1 MKKYIYTLLA
11 IVSMLATSC
20 SNEEIEIEVTAP
32 QKKLNL
38 SIATSEAYETFGIS
52 DYVNALGGIPNLYI
66 GVTSLLY
73 DSEGN
78 LVDEVNSNVKQ
89 FGPVN
94 QTFSVSRGKYTLLTV
109 MTFAEKQNYT
119 YSPVMWEFVNKNKL
133 STARL
138 EKKDQRNISYHWIV
152 SLSSKEIT
160 MANENKNVVI
170 TPEPLGSLVHIKHY
184 NFDKKD
190 DIGLVFATK
199 NISSGINLDPKLK
212 GNDRYYYKEYNDED
226 HADILWLFYNEKTHK
241 LDNQGGASMYL
252 LEETTLPI
260 LFGCTNSKKVTKD
273 NINFSYYTDYK
284 HHKFEPGKEYLAAYY
299 YIGGETDESSANF
312 ARYLDDVSNSSG
324 FKEWYNNAQAAYE
337 ENLNNNEQGGTNNGR
352 WKSLGT
358 GTYTDGILAPFFGLE
373 PVTYNVQIME
383 HIDSAGLYRIM
394 NPYSNS
400 VYPYADGDCAEEG
413 TYLVVNACD
422 PDGVF
427 IPKQSLGM
435 DWGYGTMSFISEGAR
450 GLEKYSFE
458 TLKSAG
464 YFGTKENGV
473 ITLPTFTTE
482 NTEGKTIYYQG
493 IMYMGNDGYYCGMYN
508 GFRIT
513 LPKDTRA
520 NYSKFVC
527 DLEKS
532 VDVSKWEPEMISPL
546 QNIKKQKSP
555 KKIIKEIRLDSSR
568 RMQE

>member
-52 DYVNALGGIPNLYI
+52 DYVNALGEIPNLYI

-78 LVDEVNSNVKQ
+78 LVDEVNSNVRQ

-138 EKKDQRNISYHWIV
+138 EKKAQRNISYLWVV
-152 SLSSKEIT
+152 SMASEEIT
-160 MANENKNVVI
+160 MANENKSI
-170 TPEPLGSLVHIKHY
+170 AISPQLLGSMVNIEHY
-184 NFDKKD
+184 NFDKKED
-190 DIGLVFATK
+190 VGLVFAAK

-212 GNDRYYYKEYNDED
+212 GNDRYYYKKYNDED
-226 HADILWLFYNEKTHK
+226 HSDILWLFYNEKTHK
-241 LDNQGGASMYL
+241 LDSEEKTTMYL
-252 LEETTLPI
+252 LEEATLPI
-260 LFGCTNSKKVTKD
+260 QFGFTNSKKITNESISWLHYPEV
-273 NINFSYYTDYK
+273 Y
-284 HHKFEPGKEYLAAYY
+284 HKFNPGQWYRAAYY
-299 YIGGETDESSANF
+299 YIGGETDESYAYYD
-312 ARYLDDVSNSSG
+312 RYLDDFSNFSG
-324 FKEWYNNAQAAYE
+324 FNEWYNNAQAAYE

-435 DWGYGTMSFISEGAR
+435 DWGYGTMSFISVGAR
-450 GLEKYSFE
+450 YLDQNSFE
-458 TLKSAG
+458 TVKSAG

-482 NTEGKTIYYQG
+482 NTEGKTIYFQG
-493 IMYMGNDGYYCGMYN
+493 IMYMGSDGYYCGMKN

-532 VDVSKWEPEMISPL
+532 MGVSKWKPEMISPL

>member
-38 SIATSEAYETFGIS
+38 SIATSKAYETFGIS
-52 DYVNALGGIPNLYI
+52 DYVNALGEIPNLYI

-138 EKKDQRNISYHWIV
+138 EKKDQRNISYLWVV
-152 SLSSKEIT
+152 SMASEEIT
-160 MANENKNVVI
+160 MANENKSI
-170 TPEPLGSLVHIKHY
+170 AISPQLLGSMVNIEHY
-184 NFDKKD
+184 NFDKKED
-190 DIGLVFATK
+190 VGLVFAAK

-212 GNDRYYYKEYNDED
+212 GNDRYYYKKYNDED
-226 HADILWLFYNEKTHK
+226 HSDILWLFYNEKTHK
-241 LDNQGGASMYL
+241 LDSEGKTTMYL
-252 LEETTLPI
+252 LEEATLPI
-260 LFGCTNSKKVTKD
+260 QFGFTNSKKITNESISWLHYPEV
-273 NINFSYYTDYK
+273 Y
-284 HHKFEPGKEYLAAYY
+284 HKFNAGQWYRAAYY
-299 YIGGETDESSANF
+299 YIGGETDESDANY
-312 ARYLDDVSNSSG
+312 ARYLDDFSNFSG
-324 FKEWYNNAQAAYE
+324 FNEWYNNAQAAYE
-337 ENLNNNEQGGTNNGR
+337 ENLNNNEQGGTSNGR

-413 TYLVVNACD
+413 TYLLVNACD
-422 PDGVF
+422 PDAVF
-427 IPKQSLGM
+427 IPEQSLGM
-435 DWGYGTMSFISEGAR
+435 DWGYGTMSFISVGAR
-450 GLEKYSFE
+450 YLDQNSFE
-458 TLKSAG
+458 TVKSAG

-482 NTEGKTIYYQG
+482 STEGKTIYFQG
-493 IMYMGNDGYYCGMYN
+493 IMYMGSDGYYCGMKN